1 MFGGGIT
8 ENVIVSFAASANNG
22 SIGGNIHVGPV
33 TSFTLVGLQ
42 PLTRYTISV
51 VAANQFGA
59 SSPTIIFVETSDP
72 GMDINILQNI
82 VINYSSIYPQ
92 PMFGLVVKNIYKKI
106 SILTALL
113 DDFLQK

>member
-22 SIGGNIHVGPV
+22 SLGGNIHVGPV

-59 SSPTIIFVETSDP
+59 SSPTVIFVETADP

>member
-22 SIGGNIHVGPV
+22 SLGGNIHVGPV

-72 GMDINILQNI
+72 GMDINIFTKHCNKL
-82 VINYSSIYPQ
+82 
-92 PMFGLVVKNIYKKI
+92 
-106 SILTALL
+106 
-113 DDFLQK
+113 